1 MNKKGL
7 DYAALLLLVVII
19 GLVIIFVQV
28 QSKLDKVSNLGV
40 NQENILRVNN
50 DVKLFERYLRDASE
64 IAMGNVLV
72 EFSEIGRTKEEACPL
87 IKKDSSPVILEPH
100 LTTFFNQHINP
111 YLMNH
116 AIISKYDIP
125 VNNFKI
131 GIEGN
136 DFVISAVK
144 PITMKLAGEKGEVSV
159 RPIIILP
166 NYVDRFGEYDEYLER
181 ARNVLRNCDGNENPF
196 ECSKSHLKNG
206 AVWESYDYQASG
218 GRIQGITTKPIE
230 IDMYKVPN
238 TNNYKITF
246 HTLYQSTV
254 CYQVTL
260 NSPAQPST

>member
-1 MNKKGL
+1 MNKKGQ

-28 QSKLDKVSNLGV
+28 QNKFNNVSNLGA

-50 DVKLFERYLRDASE
+50 DIKLFERYLRDASE

-72 EFSEIGRTKEEACPL
+72 EFSEIGRAKEDGCPL
-87 IKKDSSPVILEPH
+87 ITKESSPIILEPH
-100 LTTFFNQHINP
+100 LTTRFNQHINL
-111 YLMNH
+111 YLINH

-131 GIEGN
+131 GIDGN

-159 RPIIILP
+159 RPIIVLP
-166 NYVDRFGEYDEYLER
+166 NYVDRFGEYDEYMEK
-181 ARNVLRNCDGNENPF
+181 ARTVLRNCDGKENPF
-196 ECSKSHLKNG
+196 ECSKSHLNTD
-206 AVWESYDYQASG
+206 AVWELYDYQASG

-246 HTLYQSTV
+246 HTSYRSTV
-254 CYQVTL
+254 CYQVIL
-260 NSPAQPST
+260 NPPAPKS